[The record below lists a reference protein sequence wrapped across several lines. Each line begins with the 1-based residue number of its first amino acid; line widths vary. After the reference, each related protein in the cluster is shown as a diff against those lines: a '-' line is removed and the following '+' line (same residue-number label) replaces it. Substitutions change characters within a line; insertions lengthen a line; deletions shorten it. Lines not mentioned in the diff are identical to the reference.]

1 MNARKNFQPY
11 TLPVMLSL
19 LAQFLLGASSLYWR
33 ELSEVPPATIVAY
46 RIILSTA
53 IITLFILIC
62 RHPLHKSL
70 LKPKSLT
77 LHCTAS
83 FFLVTNWC
91 AFIWSSING
100 YILESGLGYLLAP
113 FISIIL
119 GFSIYQEK
127 VKKREAISICIS
139 LTTITL
145 LMFTTDHLNHL
156 TYLSI
161 TASWG
166 AYTYIKKASRL
177 DAISGT
183 LIESLFLTICLTLA
197 IWLFDLKL
205 LQPDQLTSPS
215 TRLIWLAGIV
225 SVSPLIMFSYATG
238 KIPLSLTGLL
248 QFTLPLTL
256 IIISLTT
263 LSKQPS
269 NTTLT
274 LLLMSAALPILLT
287 AYDVFSNRKSQQ

>member
-1 MNARKNFQPY
+1 MNIRKNVQPY
-11 TLPVMLSL
+11 TLPVMLSV
-19 LAQFLLGASSLYWR
+19 LAQLFLGASSLYWR

-46 RIILSTA
+46 RIILSTV

-62 RHPLHKSL
+62 RHPLPKSL

-83 FFLVTNWC
+83 FFLVTNWYT
-91 AFIWSSING
+91 FIWSSING
-100 YILESGLGYLLAP
+100 HILESGLGYLLAP
-113 FISIIL
+113 FVSVIL
-119 GFSIYQEK
+119 GFSIYQENI
-127 VKKREAISICIS
+127 KKIEAISICIS
-139 LTTITL
+139 LSTLTL
-145 LMFTTDHLNHL
+145 LMLTTDHLNHF
-156 TYLSI
+156 TYLLI

-166 AYTYIKKASRL
+166 AYTYIKKASPL

-183 LIESLFLTICLTLA
+183 LIESLFLTICLMLA

-205 LQPDQLTSPS
+205 LQPDQLTSSS
-215 TRLIWLAGIV
+215 THLIWLAGIV

-248 QFTLPLTL
+248 QFALPLTL

-263 LSKQPS
+263 PTKKPS

-274 LLLMSAALPILLT
+274 LLLMSAALPVLLT
-287 AYDVFSNRKSQQ
+287 AYDALSNRKSQQ

>member
-11 TLPVMLSL
+11 TLPVILSV
-19 LAQFLLGASSLYWR
+19 LAQFFLGASSLYWR
-33 ELSEVPPATIVAY
+33 ALSEVPPTTLVAY

-62 RHPLHKSL
+62 RHPLHKLL
-70 LKPKSLT
+70 LKSKSLT

-83 FFLVTNWC
+83 FFLVINWC
-91 AFIWSSING
+91 TFIWSSING
-100 YILESGLGYLLAP
+100 HILESGLGYLLAP
-113 FISIIL
+113 FISVIL
-119 GFSIYQEK
+119 GFSIYREK
-127 VKKREAISICIS
+127 VKKIETISICIS
-139 LTTITL
+139 LSIITL
-145 LMFTTDHLNHL
+145 LMLSTEHLNHF
-156 TYLSI
+156 TYLLI

-166 AYTYIKKASRL
+166 AYTYIKKASPL
-177 DAISGT
+177 DAKSGT
-183 LIESLFLTICLTLA
+183 LIESLCLAICLTLA

-248 QFTLPLTL
+248 QFALPITL

-274 LLLMSAALPILLT
+274 LLLISAALPVLLT
-287 AYDVFSNRKSQQ
+287 AYDVLFNRKSQQ